1 MRRHDSILPDIAIT
15 IAWLIISIG
24 LMWFIFAGIDRH
36 VQMAEAQGVERMRAA
51 VVKQR
56 MKFHGTNAAHL
67 AENGIWYF
75 RDKEGRL
82 CRL

>member
-1 MRRHDSILPDIAIT
+1 MRRHDSILPDILIT
-15 IAWLIISIG
+15 MFWIGISIIISW
-24 LMWFIFAGIDRH
+24 LLFAGIDRH
-36 VQMAEAQGVERMRAA
+36 VALAEAQGVERMRAA

-56 MKFHGTNAAHL
+56 MRYHGTFSAHL
-67 AENGIWYF
+67 AENGVWYF